1 MSPNFMTTD
10 AKFEQTGPGMVDA
23 YKSAVSGSGS
33 GGNFFTRFLDSG
45 GLSDL
50 ATTGLNIAAYNDL
63 LNRLGDVGSGL
74 ATGAREIGEEAQAAT
89 QFRPFTVTTGFGGV
103 QATPEGGFTTALSPQ
118 QQARQEALSG
128 ITGGLLGDFTSVGAP
143 QALGI
148 QEQAMTGAQAAL
160 GGIAADPN
168 LTAQRQALQGMFA
181 GRTAQPTSYGDIAG
195 LGAAALGQTGGL
207 LSQVTGDRGA
217 REQAVYEQLRAIQA
231 PEEERQRIALQ
242 EQLQAQGRTGLRT
255 AQFGGSPEQFALA
268 KAQEEAKNRA
278 SLMAMQQ
285 AAAEQQQ
292 DLGTLQALSNLGI
305 TGATTAQA
313 LGAQDLSDLLR
324 LQQADIGSASAQ
336 QALQQ
341 GQLGLSS
348 GMFGLGAQAAQLP
361 YQLQGLGQGLTAQ
374 QLANIQTGM
383 GLEAMPE
390 QQLLST
396 LAPAINIASL
406 ADVGRRG
413 GAGLA
418 AEAGIS
424 GLEALAQTEL
434 GRASALRDLYTSVLG
449 AGGSS
454 QAGDA
459 TSLFEKFLG
468 ALRGD
473 E

>member
-1 MSPNFMTTD
+1 MSVLTTLVGP
-10 AKFEQTGPGMVDA
+10 QTASIPLQEE
-23 YKSAVSGSGS
+23 
-33 GGNFFTRFLDSG
+33 GNFFTRFLGSG

-63 LNRLGDVGSGL
+63 LDRLSDVGAGL

-128 ITGGLLGDFTSVGAP
+128 ITGGLLGGFTGAGVP
-143 QALGI
+143 DVSGIQQQALGGV
-148 QEQAMTGAQAAL
+148 TGA
-160 GGIAADPN
+160 
-168 LTAQRQALQGMFA
+168 LTAAQAPMA
-181 GRTAQPTSYGDIAG
+181 DREAG
-195 LGAAALGQTGGL
+195 LFE
-207 LSQVTGDRGA
+207 RI
-217 REQAVYEQLRAIQA
+217 RAVQR

-268 KAQEEAKNRA
+268 QAQEEAKNRA
-278 SLMAMQQ
+278 ALAAIQQ
-285 AAAEQQQ
+285 AGAERERE
-292 DLGTLQALSNLGI
+292 LA
-305 TGATTAQA
+305 TAQ
-313 LGAQDLSDLLR
+313 
-324 LQQADIGSASAQ
+324 
-336 QALQQ
+336 
-341 GQLGLSS
+341 GL
-348 GMFGLGAQAAQLP
+348 FGLGTAAAGLPATLQAAQL
-361 YQLQGLGQGLTAQ
+361 QNIGAGL
-374 QLANIQTGM
+374 
-383 GLEAMPE
+383 GLEATPE

-449 AGGSS
+449 AGGAA
-454 QAGDA
+454 AGDNK
-459 TSLFEKFLG
+459 SLFEKIIE
-468 ALRGD
+468 AL
-473 E
+473 

>member
-1 MSPNFMTTD
+1 MSDSTIQYPV
-10 AKFEQTGPGMVDA
+10 AKST
-23 YKSAVSGSGS
+23 
-33 GGNFFTRFLDSG
+33 GNFFTRFLGSG

-63 LNRLGDVGSGL
+63 LDRLSDVGAGL

-128 ITGGLLGDFTSVGAP
+128 ITGGLLGGFTGAGVP
-143 QALGI
+143 DVSGIQQQALGGV
-148 QEQAMTGAQAAL
+148 TGA
-160 GGIAADPN
+160 
-168 LTAQRQALQGMFA
+168 LTAAQAPMATREADVFERIRAVQR
-181 GRTAQPTSYGDIAG
+181 
-195 LGAAALGQTGGL
+195 
-207 LSQVTGDRGA
+207 
-217 REQAVYEQLRAIQA
+217 

-268 KAQEEAKNRA
+268 QAQEEAKNRA
-278 SLMAMQQ
+278 ALAAIQQ
-285 AAAEQQQ
+285 AGAERERE
-292 DLGTLQALSNLGI
+292 LA
-305 TGATTAQA
+305 TAQ
-313 LGAQDLSDLLR
+313 
-324 LQQADIGSASAQ
+324 
-336 QALQQ
+336 
-341 GQLGLSS
+341 GL
-348 GMFGLGAQAAQLP
+348 FGLGTAAAGLPATLQAAQL
-361 YQLQGLGQGLTAQ
+361 QNIGAGL
-374 QLANIQTGM
+374 
-383 GLEAMPE
+383 GLEATPE

-449 AGGSS
+449 AGGAA
-454 QAGDA
+454 AGDNK
-459 TSLFEKFLG
+459 SLFEKIIE
-468 ALRGD
+468 AL
-473 E
+473 